1 MMRLPGDDG
10 SDDIARVIIC
20 STPTD
25 TTSIAEDILTLSS
38 SSYSDGN
45 VVVVVGIPVIVVG
58 FFRPG
63 HGTHHWPKHSL
74 IKAATVVPERA
85 YLGNVRSVL

>member
-45 VVVVVGIPVIVVG
+45 VVVVGIPVIVVG